1 MKKTTYIF
9 IAIFVVVGL
18 FFIIKRFDMIYTDK
32 EESKANWEIKSQTKS
47 LVIGNNNPEMLT
59 FIIQPSLNE
68 NVEVI
73 INFEKNYLFF
83 RNIYPFSPEPPPP
96 TKKDGTHEEFVE
108 TRKSLKPYF
117 AKLQNEDLRD
127 LKMII
132 DKISAK
138 DFERIEG
145 TYIDGTSY
153 NFSILYS
160 GNNLKNG
167 FIANEKT
174 ENQKEL
180 VLEILNLLQKTNTF
194 EENQSILS
202 YYFKHY

>member
-1 MKKTTYIF
+1 
-9 IAIFVVVGL
+9 
-18 FFIIKRFDMIYTDK
+18 
-32 EESKANWEIKSQTKS
+32 
-47 LVIGNNNPEMLT
+47 
-59 FIIQPSLNE
+59 
-68 NVEVI
+68 
-73 INFEKNYLFF
+73 
-83 RNIYPFSPEPPPP
+83 
-96 TKKDGTHEEFVE
+96 
-108 TRKSLKPYF
+108 
-117 AKLQNEDLRD
+117 
-127 LKMII
+127 MII